1 VLTKAIID
9 IFGIASGLHIN
20 PIKCLINPIQCG
32 LEDTLMLLQFFPG
45 RLQSFPCK
53 YLGVPLST
61 KQLSKT
67 DLQPLVDRVVA
78 GLTTWKAGLMTRA
91 SRAVLVRTNMSAIP
105 VHTAIAMAISP
116 WAVSVINNRR
126 RAFLWKGTAPES
138 CGQCRLAWPR
148 V

>member
-1 VLTKAIID
+1 
-9 IFGIASGLHIN
+9 
-20 PIKCLINPIQCG
+20 
-32 LEDTLMLLQFFPG
+32 MLLQFFPG

-91 SRAVLVRTNMSAIP
+91 GRAVLVRTNMSAIP

-116 WAVSVINNRR
+116 WAV
-126 RAFLWKGTAPES
+126 A
-138 CGQCRLAWPR
+138 
-148 V
+148 